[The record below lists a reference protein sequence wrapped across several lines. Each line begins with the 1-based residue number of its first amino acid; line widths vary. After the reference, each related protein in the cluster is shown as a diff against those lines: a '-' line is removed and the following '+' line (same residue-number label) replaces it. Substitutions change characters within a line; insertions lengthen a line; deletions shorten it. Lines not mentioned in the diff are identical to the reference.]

1 MIALLKCWKNKP
13 TYLASFA
20 RGQFHQHFT
29 GSFIVRKCFFESFL
43 YLQFMF
49 VTFWW
54 KEISKKAARKM
65 MVKWTTALIFWALE
79 RMTFYRRLKR
89 LLDSTWLDIKTIP
102 RNYCLKFAEISLYSL
117 RFISSRF
124 FALDNKLNR
133 LTVLWYRREEHSLF
147 FN

>member
-1 MIALLKCWKNKP
+1 MEKQTHLFGIICQGSISP
-13 TYLASFA
+13 TFYRQLYC
-20 RGQFHQHFT
+20 T
-29 GSFIVRKCFFESFL
+29 ELFFESFL
-43 YLQFMF
+43 YLQFVF

-65 MVKWTTALIFWALE
+65 LVKWTTALIFWALE

-89 LLDSTWLDIKTIP
+89 LLDLTWLDIKTIP